1 MLATTNSKT
10 NETEILE
17 RPADPFTASVLNTL
31 ARVTVSKEERMAE
44 LAEIRA
50 DVETRANPA
59 EYLEL
64 AKQYDTIGASH
75 NADAMRRKARH
86 YGGVA

>member
-10 NETEILE
+10 NEILE
-17 RPADPFTASVLNTL
+17 VLEYPKMQ
-31 ARVTVSKEERMAE
+31 VSPIDREAALAE
-44 LAEIRA
+44 LAGIRA

-64 AKQYDTIGASH
+64 AKQYDAIGASH
-75 NADAMRRKARH
+75 NADAMRRKAKH